1 MHQGT
6 HKWKHWE
13 TSKLAWTGFKDANTV
28 SCTWRSQECMKTL
41 TSPSCSNTCVRK
53 GRNNHDAIERS
64 LCDSKSGL
72 RQKLLGMAIC
82 MLLLRFEQF
91 DQRTKGPIWPKFSRQ
106 QLRSCSFW
114 SQELLVPF
122 SSLNCHHQHLL
133 KIALDITLKLKSWN
147 PHTSCPQY
155 SSPSKLPKNQVWN
168 PWPTTT
174 STQMQ

>member
-1 MHQGT
+1 M
-6 HKWKHWE
+6 
-13 TSKLAWTGFKDANTV
+13 
-28 SCTWRSQECMKTL
+28 SCTWRSQESMKTL

-53 GRNNHDAIERS
+53 GHNNCDAIERS
-64 LCDSKSGL
+64 LCDSRSGWDKSYWGWPYACSCWDL
-72 RQKLLGMAIC
+72 NNL
-82 MLLLRFEQF
+82 
-91 DQRTKGPIWPKFSRQ
+91 TKGLIWPKFSRQ

-114 SQELLVPF
+114 SQELLVP
-122 SSLNCHHQHLL
+122 SSFLNCHHQNLL

-147 PHTSCPQY
+147 PHMSCPQY